1 MKEKGQTGDRV
12 DQTVRPGSAP
22 KSKSKRE
29 NLFIDTFRTVRYLL
43 ISP

>member
-22 KSKSKRE
+22 KAKVKEKTYSLTHFASCD
-29 NLFIDTFRTVRYLL
+29 IY
-43 ISP
+43 